1 MIPFGTDVG
10 DALMAFGAFIVVMV
24 LALVFGLWFE
34 QGGKS
39 KDEDYDDD

>member
-1 MIPFGTDVG
+1 MPFGIDFGGV
-10 DALMAFGAFIVVMV
+10 LLAFGAFIVIMV
-24 LALVFGLWFE
+24 IALAFGLWFE

>member
-1 MIPFGTDVG
+1 VSGWRE
-10 DALMAFGAFIVVMV
+10 FIVTFLVGG
-24 LALVFGLWFE
+24 ALLFAAFAIGSWLE

>member
-1 MIPFGTDVG
+1 MGSVLLAFAAGIIVLTI
-10 DALMAFGAFIVVMV
+10 AMAFGVW
-24 LALVFGLWFE
+24 LE